1 MTKPKLPY
9 FGNVARRRGPSEK
22 VQTAGREEDPG
33 GEGLRGAGRGGRAR
47 RGTRR
52 RLAGPL
58 RRGSLLSTHR
68 RALRLSRLASSGG
81 NLFAVSRMA
90 RGHSRGLTLSGS
102 LVVLPAGGREPRLP
116 CRPCPGVPA
125 AAAPPPGRFGSGSG
139 APGFHA
145 DAPRAP
151 FACVVHCPA
160 ANLDGVYPEIWGF
173 PF

>member
-33 GEGLRGAGRGGRAR
+33 GGRDAADEPAGARGAGSQR
-47 RGTRR
+47 
-52 RLAGPL
+52 PL

-116 CRPCPGVPA
+116 CRLCPGVPA
-125 AAAPPPGRFGSGSG
+125 AAVPPPGRFGSGSG

-160 ANLDGVYPEIWGF
+160 ANLDGVYPAIWGF